1 MAEMSMNKAIHAAVR
16 RDLDRFLNALE
27 RFPGGDR
34 QRATQL
40 ATAWRNFDEQLT
52 RHHEGEHEIAWP
64 ALQKVGVSPEVLA
77 QLDAEHD
84 AMATALTAARTAM
97 GALSNTSGAED
108 AVAARTAMQELQRV
122 TVEHFE
128 HEEKEIEPVYLEKEG
143 TPELKAMGREFAK
156 VSPAQGGTFFA
167 WALDGA
173 TPTESHAITG
183 TIPKPVLTVIVG
195 LFGRN
200 YRKSVAPV
208 WRN

>member
-1 MAEMSMNKAIHAAVR
+1 MNRAIHAAVR

-27 RFPGGDR
+27 RFPAGDR
-34 QRATQL
+34 QRAAQL
-40 ATAWRNFDEQLT
+40 ATAWQNFDDQLT

-64 ALQKVGVSPEVLA
+64 ALRKVGVPEEVLA

-84 AMATALTAARTAM
+84 TMVMVLIVVCIAM
-97 GALSNTSGAED
+97 GALSNSAGAEE
-108 AVAARTAMQELQRV
+108 AAAARTAMQELQRV

-173 TPTESHAITG
+173 TAAEASAVTG
-183 TIPKPVLTVIVG
+183 TIPKPALIVILG

-208 WRN
+208 WRG